1 MREGRVALSSHRM
14 FLEGY
19 AVLESIAQ
27 TEHNSV
33 FRARRARDGARVI
46 IKTSTAAYPTPRE
59 LRRLELELHLLK
71 KLRSPSVI
79 EVLDV
84 ERRNGRVALILE
96 DFGGERLPITR
107 ERGLALE
114 RFFPL
119 AAGIVRALGGV
130 HAKGVIHKDINP
142 RNVLVNLRS
151 GAVKLI
157 DFSLSSELSHEHPDA
172 VPCKDLEGTLPYL
185 SPEQTGRTNRDLDFR
200 TDYYS
205 LGVTFYELL
214 TGGLPFS
221 APDVLGYVHC
231 HLSQKPPSARE
242 KNPEVPE
249 ALARIVAK
257 LLAKNPDDRYES
269 TRGLASDLER
279 AERLFKTGAV
289 TQTFELGTDD
299 VSERFRVSRELVG
312 REPEI
317 ARLLAAFESA
327 SNGAS
332 RLVLVSGYSGVGK
345 TSLVREIHRPVIEK
359 RGAFASG
366 KFAELER
373 NKPYG
378 AVVTALRSL
387 LKQVLSGTEEQL
399 FARRQRLETAL
410 AGEGAALLP
419 LLPELARILGPQPLL
434 AELPA
439 RETQARLLRVF
450 RRLVGALGTR
460 NEPLVLFLDDLQW
473 TDGSTPQLLLELFT
487 DDELRHVLVLGAYRD
502 NEVGDNHLL
511 RAALSELERVRP
523 TALDEIRLT
532 PLGPDAIERIV
543 ACTLRSSAERCRPLA
558 RLVAEKAGGNPFFT
572 AEILHRLHRR
582 GFIRFEPEAREFRF
596 EAAALPSLAFSDNV
610 VELLVERMKE
620 LPEEALELIRVGA
633 CIGRELELAL
643 LARVAGK
650 SERHVAEVLFRAVEL
665 RLLAPKGD
673 EYRFLRAGPDAS
685 DGAAPGARYEF
696 AHDRVLAAAYSLVT
710 PEERARTHLAVGRL
724 LRDAVPLAERDERVF
739 EFVDHMNLG
748 RTLIAAFEER
758 DELARSNQLAA
769 ERARRSAAYPTA
781 VAYLETSAGLLAPE
795 EWAAD
800 AARRFELARLR
811 VECVFLAGQVERASG
826 LVEELFA
833 RAPDRVTAAA
843 AYCLKARIQEHQSRL
858 ADSVATILAGLASL
872 GVELPAEPLAL
883 EQGIGAGIGKLVAH
897 LERVPIEALEHL
909 PALADPTQHAVTELL
924 FQLIP
929 PASQMNPP
937 LFILAELLLFDLALT
952 HGTVPGSAKNFMDC
966 GIVLG
971 AILKDYGR
979 AYRMGK
985 VAFALLERQIP
996 TPLESA
1002 VNFVF
1007 GCFISHFGAHF
1018 HEGLEALE
1026 RGHRRGVELGDTL
1039 HASYSIVHHAKS
1051 TLFAG
1056 KPLVECRAA
1065 AELALAYTRAT
1076 GAVGHEAVP
1085 RMLLRALDRLQ
1096 APEHAGP
1103 DATLSDA
1110 EFGQEIEKT
1119 GNDHFVFVA
1128 RQLDTLVHALLGSWD
1143 AAEAANEAVAAR
1155 LEVGNG
1161 SFPVP
1166 DFHLFAALIACKR
1179 ARRAPEP
1186 ERAELL
1192 RRGEEHAATLAT
1204 FAAACPANFAH
1215 KLKLARAE
1223 LARLA
1228 GAPVDEVLCLY
1239 AEALAMAG
1247 DDFTH
1252 LRALVFE
1259 LEAEFWSEQGRLERA
1274 RDCLLECHR
1283 LYRQWGAR
1291 EKLASLERTHADV
1304 FGRPRA
1310 AKSERATAV
1319 DTVVTATV
1327 TTGVEGSSLDGAAAL
1342 KATHAVAAE
1351 IEAER
1356 LFAAL
1361 VQSALES
1368 TGAERAYL
1376 VVPSGAA
1383 GELTVVAGAPSGEV
1397 PSTPAFPVALE
1408 AFDGITRELVRYVA
1422 RTQETVALDDARS
1435 DERYAADLHVA
1446 RTGMLSVLCMPI
1458 ASGGALHAVLYL
1470 ENAALTGVFT
1480 AARLSL
1486 ARVIAT
1492 QGAISFV
1499 NVARHAELAA
1509 RLAERTHELAD
1520 QHRTLA
1526 AVLNG
1531 VEEGVFTIGRD
1542 LAIEP
1547 RYSAHLERLLGTR
1560 DLAGRDCLEV
1570 LFGNASVEPFA
1581 VDDMRRALGQCFG
1594 ASPLLVEA
1602 QRPHWVR
1609 EFRRGAQGELQCFEL
1624 TVVPITDG
1632 TDRVSRMLIALR
1644 DVTLLE
1650 ELGARAAL
1658 LARDA
1663 ELVMRPPS
1671 ARGLYDSWPP
1681 GTG

>member
-1 MREGRVALSSHRM
+1 M
-14 FLEGY
+14 FLDGY

-27 TEHNSV
+27 TERNSV
-33 FRARRARDGARVI
+33 FRARRTRDGARVI
-46 IKTSTAAYPTPRE
+46 IKTSTAAYPTARE

-71 KLRSPSVI
+71 KLRAPSVI

-84 ERRNGRVALILE
+84 ERRAGRIALILE
-96 DFGGERLPITR
+96 DFGGERLPVTR
-107 ERGLALE
+107 DSGLALE

-119 AAGIVRALGGV
+119 ASGIVRALGDV

-142 RNVLVNLRS
+142 RNVLVNLRT

-157 DFSLSSELSHEHPDA
+157 DFSLSSELSHEHPDV

-185 SPEQTGRTNRDLDFR
+185 SPEQTGRMNRDLDFR

-214 TGGLPFS
+214 TGSLPFS

-242 KNPEVPE
+242 KNPEVSE

-269 TRGLASDLER
+269 ARGLASDLER
-279 AERLFKTGAV
+279 AQRLWKAGAA
-289 TQTFELGTDD
+289 TETFELGADD

-317 ARLLAAFESA
+317 SRLLAAFESA
-327 SNGAS
+327 SSGPS

-345 TSLVREIHRPVIEK
+345 SSLVREIHRPVIEK

-387 LKQVLSGTEEQL
+387 LKQVLSSTEEQL

-410 AGEGAALLP
+410 TGEGAALLP
-419 LLPELARILGPQPLL
+419 LLPELGRILGPQPLL
-434 AELPA
+434 AELSA
-439 RETQARLLRVF
+439 HETQARLLRVF
-450 RRLVGALGTR
+450 RRLVAALATR
-460 NEPLVLFLDDLQW
+460 SEPLVLFLDDLQW

-487 DDELRHVLVLGAYRD
+487 DAELQHVLVLGAYRD
-502 NEVGDNHLL
+502 NEVGENHLL
-511 RAALSELERVRP
+511 RAALSELARLRP
-523 TALDEIRLT
+523 SALDEIRLT
-532 PLGPDAIERIV
+532 PLGEEAIERV
-543 ACTLRSSAERCRPLA
+543 VSRTLRSSAERCRPLA

-572 AEILHRLHRR
+572 AEILHRLYRR
-582 GFIRFEPEAREFRF
+582 GVIRFDPERREFGF
-596 EAAALPSLAFSDNV
+596 EAAALPSLAFSANV
-610 VELLVERMKE
+610 VDLLVERMKE
-620 LPEEALELIRVGA
+620 LPAEALELLRVGA
-633 CIGRELELAL
+633 CIGREIDLAL
-643 LARVAGK
+643 LARVTGK
-650 SERHVAEVLFRAVEL
+650 SEHHVAEALFRAVER
-665 RLLAPKGD
+665 RLLVPKGD
-673 EYRFLRAGPDAS
+673 EYRLLRAAPEAP

-696 AHDRVLAAAYSLVT
+696 AHDRVLAAAYSLLT
-710 PEERARTHLAVGRL
+710 PDERARAHLTIGRL
-724 LRDAVPLAERDERVF
+724 LRDAVPLAERAERVF
-739 EFVDHMNLG
+739 EFVDHVNLG
-748 RTLIAAFEER
+748 RSLVAALEER
-758 DELARSNQLAA
+758 DELARYNLLAA
-769 ERARRSAAYPTA
+769 ERARRSAAYATA
-781 VAYLETSAGLLAPE
+781 VAYLETSAGLLTPE

-811 VECVFLAGQVERASG
+811 VECVFLSGQVERASG

-833 RAPDRVTAAA
+833 RAPERVTAAA

-858 ADSVATILAGLASL
+858 ADSVATILAGLSSL
-872 GVELPAEPLAL
+872 GVELPAEPHAV
-883 EQGIGAGIGKLVAH
+883 EQGVGAGIGKLLLH
-897 LERVPIEALEHL
+897 LERVPIEELERL
-909 PALADPTQHAVTELL
+909 PALADPTQQAVTELL

-1039 HASYSIVHHAKS
+1039 HASYSSVHHAKS

-1056 KPLVECRAA
+1056 KPLVDCRAT

-1096 APEHAGP
+1096 APELPGP

-1110 EFGQEIEKT
+1110 EFGLEIAKT

-1128 RQLDTLVHALLGSWD
+1128 RQLDTLVHVLLGTWD

-1166 DFHLFAALIACKR
+1166 DFHLFGALIACRR
-1179 ARRAPEP
+1179 ARRSPAP
-1186 ERAELL
+1186 ERAEFV
-1192 RRGEEHAATLAT
+1192 RRGEEHVAALAT
-1204 FAAACPANFAH
+1204 FASACPANFAH
-1215 KLKLARAE
+1215 KLTLARAE
-1223 LARLA
+1223 LARLTE
-1228 GAPVDEVLCLY
+1228 APVDEVVCLY
-1239 AEALAMAG
+1239 AEALALAG

-1252 LRALVFE
+1252 LRALACE
-1259 LEAEFWSEQGRLERA
+1259 LQAEFWTEQGRHEHA

-1291 EKLASLERTHADV
+1291 EKLASLERAYPDV
-1304 FGRPRA
+1304 FDKPRA
-1310 AKSERATAV
+1310 TKSERAAAV

-1327 TTGVEGSSLDGAAAL
+1327 TTGIEGSSLDIAAAL
-1342 KATHAVAAE
+1342 KATHAVAAAL
-1351 IEAER
+1351 EAER
-1356 LFAAL
+1356 LFSVIAE
-1361 VQSALES
+1361 SALES
-1368 TGAERAYL
+1368 TGAEHAYL
-1376 VVPSGAA
+1376 VVPAGPT
-1383 GELTVVAGAPSGEV
+1383 GELTVTAGAASGKA
-1397 PSTPAFPVALE
+1397 TPAPALPVALE
-1408 AFDGITRELVRYVA
+1408 SFGPITRELVRYVA
-1422 RTQETVALDDARS
+1422 RTQETVTLDDARS
-1435 DERYAADLHVA
+1435 DELYAADPHVA
-1446 RTGMLSVLCMPI
+1446 RADVLSVLCLPI
-1458 ASGGALHAVLYL
+1458 ASGGTLHAVLYL
-1470 ENAALTGVFT
+1470 ENGALTGAFT

-1492 QGAISFV
+1492 QGAISFA
-1499 NVARHAELAA
+1499 NAARYGQLGE
-1509 RLAERTHELAD
+1509 RLAEQTRELAD

-1526 AVLNG
+1526 ALFNG
-1531 VEEGVFTIGRD
+1531 VEQGLFTIDRE

-1547 RYSAHLERLLGTR
+1547 RYSAHLERLLGTKE
-1560 DLAGRDCLEV
+1560 LAGRDGLDV
-1570 LFGNASVEPFA
+1570 LFANANVDPFA
-1581 VDDMRRALGQCFG
+1581 LEDMRRALRQCFG
-1594 ASPLLVEA
+1594 ASPLLAEA

-1609 EFRRGAQGELQCFEL
+1609 EFRRPVPPHGALRSFEL
-1624 TVVPITDG
+1624 SLLPLTDG
-1632 TDRVSRMLIALR
+1632 NDNVSRMLVALR
-1644 DVTLLE
+1644 DVSLLE
-1650 ELGARAAL
+1650 ELGARAAR

-1663 ELVMRPPS
+1663 ELVLLPPS
-1671 ARGLYDSWPP
+1671 SRGLHDSWPP

>member
-1 MREGRVALSSHRM
+1 M
-14 FLEGY
+14 FLDGY
-19 AVLESIAQ
+19 AVLESIAR

-33 FRARRARDGARVI
+33 FRARRTRDGARVI
-46 IKTSTAAYPTPRE
+46 IKTSTAAYPTARE
-59 LRRLELELHLLK
+59 LRRLELEHHLLE
-71 KLRSPSVI
+71 KLRTPGVI

-84 ERRNGRVALILE
+84 ERRGGRIALILE

-119 AAGIVRALGGV
+119 ALGIVRALGEV

-185 SPEQTGRTNRDLDFR
+185 SPEQTGRMNRDLDFR

-214 TGGLPFS
+214 TGSLPFS

-269 TRGLASDLER
+269 ARGLASDLER
-279 AERLFKTGAV
+279 AERLFATGAA
-289 TQTFELGTDD
+289 TETFELGSDD
-299 VSERFRVSRELVG
+299 VSTRFRVSRELVG

-327 SNGAS
+327 SSGRS

-345 TSLVREIHRPVIEK
+345 SSLVREIHRPVIEK

-366 KFAELER
+366 KFAELDR
-373 NKPYG
+373 NEPYR

-387 LKQVLSGTEEQL
+387 FKQILSSTEEQL
-399 FARRQRLETAL
+399 FARRQRLEAAL
-410 AGEGAALLP
+410 AHEGAALLP
-419 LLPELARILGPQPLL
+419 LLPELERIVGPQPLL

-439 RETQARLLRVF
+439 RETQARILRVF
-450 RRLVGALGTR
+450 RRLVGALATR
-460 NEPLVLFLDDLQW
+460 SEPLVLFLDDLQW

-511 RAALSELERVRP
+511 RAALNELSRVRP
-523 TALDEIRLT
+523 GAIEEIRLL
-532 PLGPDAIERIV
+532 PLGVEAVERIV
-543 ACTLRSSAERCRPLA
+543 ARTLRSSTERCRPLA
-558 RLVAEKAGGNPFFT
+558 ALVSEKAGGNPFFT
-572 AEILHRLHRR
+572 AEILHRLYRR
-582 GFIRFEPEAREFRF
+582 GVIRFEPEAREFRF

-610 VELLVERMKE
+610 VDLLVERMKE
-620 LPEEALELIRVGA
+620 LPEEALELIRLGA
-633 CIGRELELAL
+633 CIGREIDLAL
-643 LARVAGK
+643 LARVTGK
-650 SERHVAEVLFRAVEL
+650 SEHHVAEVLFRAVEL
-665 RLLAPKGD
+665 RLLAPKGN
-673 EYRFLRAGPDAS
+673 EYRLLRAAPDTL
-685 DGAAPGARYEF
+685 DGVTAGARYEF
-696 AHDRVLAAAYSLVT
+696 AHDRVLAAAYSLLA
-710 PEERARTHLAVGRL
+710 PDERARAHLAIGRW
-724 LRDAVPLAERDERVF
+724 LRDAVPLAERAERVF
-739 EFVDHMNLG
+739 EFVDHVNLG
-748 RTLIAAFEER
+748 RSLVVAFEER

-769 ERARRSAAYPTA
+769 ERARRSAAYSTA
-781 VAYLETSAGLLAPE
+781 VAYLETSTELLTPE

-858 ADSVATILAGLASL
+858 GDSVATILAGLASL
-872 GVELPAEPLAL
+872 GVELPADPLAV
-883 EQGIGAGIGKLVAH
+883 EQGVGAGIGKLLGH
-897 LERVPIEALEHL
+897 LERVPIEELERL
-909 PALADPTQHAVTELL
+909 PVLADPTLQAVTELL

-937 LFILAELLLFDLALT
+937 LFILAELNLFDLALT

-1039 HASYSIVHHAKS
+1039 HASYSSVHHAKS

-1056 KPLVECRAA
+1056 KPLVECRAR
-1065 AELALAYTRAT
+1065 AELALSYTRAT

-1096 APEHAGP
+1096 APELAGP

-1110 EFGQEIEKT
+1110 EFGREIEKT

-1128 RQLDTLVHALLGSWD
+1128 RQLDTLVHVLFGNWD
-1143 AAEAANEAVAAR
+1143 AAEAANEAVASR

-1166 DFHLFAALIACKR
+1166 DFHLFAALVACRR
-1179 ARRAPEP
+1179 ARRAAAP
-1186 ERAELL
+1186 ERAELV
-1192 RRGEEHAATLAT
+1192 RRGEEHVAALAK

-1223 LARLA
+1223 LARVA
-1228 GAPVDEVLCLY
+1228 GAPVDEISYLY

-1252 LRALVFE
+1252 LRALTCE
-1259 LEAEFWSEQGRLERA
+1259 LQAEFWAEQGRVEQA
-1274 RDCLLECHR
+1274 RDCALECHR

-1291 EKLASLERTHADV
+1291 EKVASLERAHGDV
-1304 FGRPRA
+1304 FGKPRA
-1310 AKSERATAV
+1310 AKSDRAAAV

-1327 TTGVEGSSLDGAAAL
+1327 TTHVEDASLDIAAAL

-1351 IEAER
+1351 VEPER
-1356 LFAAL
+1356 LFPAL
-1361 VQSALES
+1361 VRSALES

-1376 VVPSGAA
+1376 VVPEAST
-1383 GELTVVAGAPSGEV
+1383 GELTVAAGAATGEATG
-1397 PSTPAFPVALE
+1397 TPALPVALE
-1408 AFDGITRELVRYVA
+1408 CFEPIARELVRYVA
-1422 RTQETVALDDARS
+1422 RTQETITLDDARS
-1435 DERYAADLHVA
+1435 DELYAADPHVA
-1446 RTGMLSVLCMPI
+1446 RGGVLSVLCMPI
-1458 ASGGALHAVLYL
+1458 ASAGTLHGVLYL
-1470 ENAALTGVFT
+1470 ENGALTGAFT
-1480 AARLSL
+1480 AARSSL
-1486 ARVIAT
+1486 ARVVAT
-1492 QGAISFV
+1492 QGAISFA
-1499 NVARHAELAA
+1499 NAARHA
-1509 RLAERTHELAD
+1509 RLAERLAEGTRELAD

-1531 VEEGVFTIGRD
+1531 VEQGLFTIARD
-1542 LAIEP
+1542 LTIEP
-1547 RYSAHLERLLGTR
+1547 RYSAHLERLLGT
-1560 DLAGRDCLEV
+1560 DELAGRDCFEV
-1570 LFGNASVEPFA
+1570 LFAHANVDPFA
-1581 VDDMRRALGQCFG
+1581 LDDMRRALGQCFG
-1594 ASPLLVEA
+1594 ASPLLAEA

-1609 EFRRGAQGELQCFEL
+1609 EFRRPSPPDGEVRAFEL
-1624 TVVPITDG
+1624 TFCPIADG
-1632 TDRVSRMLIALR
+1632 NDEVSRMLVALR

-1650 ELGARAAL
+1650 ELGARAAR

-1663 ELVMRPPS
+1663 ELVMFPAS
-1671 ARGLYDSWPP
+1671 SRGLYDSWPP